1 MLRIEAK
8 GISLQDGNEKKGKL
22 FEKLCEELLNSLGY
36 RITNRNVNYAGME
49 IDLEGERT
57 LERIPFICECKGQK
71 TEIGSKEFQAFA
83 GKLSAKQKKNPKIF
97 GIFLTLSRLN
107 SSAKGFYQEYFAG
120 GNELIL
126 LEEPKIIDYL
136 YEQNLLIKLEV
147 VQGNCQT
154 NFPAFKV
161 GDAELLYTEKGYFWF
176 QYMTSKN
183 GDVPDYICLI
193 DSKGNFISEKNVIDE
208 LISLNEDFPS
218 YKPLLPQIQNIKTEL
233 KEETEH
239 EEIVPVRG
247 SSSYFEYQFPA
258 SPEFFVGRFDIIS
271 EIKKEIEFISA
282 EETQNRIIV
291 IKANSGWGKS
301 SLILKL
307 SDELKKTNDIFVVSI
322 DTRTASG
329 AKFLLYALNFVV
341 KEILKAGFISL
352 DTKQLR
358 IGGYDSID
366 GILEKIHKELKD
378 NNKLL
383 FIFFDQFE
391 NIFYQRSLLEKVRNF
406 ALKLCDRQ
414 YRIIVGFAWKSDLIG
429 IINDFPYRMQENIEG
444 VARIFHLQKFGEIE
458 TQAIL
463 QILEREIRSRL
474 RQDLRFQLSEYSQG
488 FPWLLKKLCA
498 HVIKQ
503 KERGI
508 RQQELVERFLNIQE
522 LFDEDLK
529 DLSPIQEESLRHIAQ
544 RAPVSI
550 SEIGETYSEGI
561 LQSLVDKRLIVR
573 VGPKF
578 DIYWDIFKDYLN
590 TGKIP
595 SEEVYI
601 LRIMPTTMLGIL
613 KHFIKKESILADE
626 LKSKYT
632 SEKSF
637 YNLIKD
643 ARLLGLLKAEED
655 KIAACF
661 NSNLSDEVFRSEIK
675 AVVKEKLSKHK
686 VIRLLQN
693 RLLEFDSIPIENVSN
708 VLQGAFP
715 YIKAD
720 IKTWNTYAR
729 ILSMWMDFTDYAVY
743 MGDNLRKF
751 DSSSYI
757 RSSDRFIYKSKK
769 RDIYVPSIQNKPI
782 QEFMEYISVSMRE
795 KKSVLINR
803 SRDRKALSDAIAL
816 GFVTF
821 NQGII
826 KVSPRGFNF
835 INNLDNRAEIFRNSA
850 MELEVFKIF
859 IEMLNTEKRKEGK
872 MLAQELNNKL
882 GNRWSVETAK
892 TVVKVLINWAK
903 YTGLMRSIRLEDK
916 EEKLLFDQ

>member
-8 GISLQDGNEKKGKL
+8 GISTQDESEKKGKL
-22 FEKLCEELLNSLGY
+22 FERLCGELLNSLGY
-36 RITNRNVNYAGME
+36 KITNRNLIYAGME

-57 LERIPFICECKGQK
+57 LEKIPFICECKGQK
-71 TEIGSKEFQAFA
+71 AEVGSKEFQAFA
-83 GKLSAKQKKNPKIF
+83 GKLSAKQKKNPQIF

-120 GNELIL
+120 RNELIL
-126 LEEPKIIDYL
+126 LEEPKILDYL

-147 VQGNCQT
+147 VQKNCQT
-154 NFPAFKV
+154 NFPAFKI

-176 QYMTSKN
+176 QYMTSEN
-183 GDVPDYICLI
+183 DDVPNYICFI
-193 DSKGNFISEKNVIDE
+193 DSNGNFISEKNVMDE
-208 LISLNEDFPS
+208 LNSLNEDFLS
-218 YKPLLPQIQNIKTEL
+218 YKPLLPQIQKMKPEL
-233 KEETEH
+233 KEAEH
-239 EEIVPVRG
+239 EEVVPVRG

-258 SPEFFVGRFDIIS
+258 SPEYFVGRFDVIG
-271 EIKKEIEFISA
+271 EFKNEIESVIK
-282 EETQNRIIV
+282 EETRNRILI

-307 SDELKKTNDIFVVSI
+307 SNELNELRNIFVVSI
-322 DTRTASG
+322 DTRTASNV
-329 AKFLLYALNFVV
+329 KFLLHVLNFVI
-341 KEILKAGFISL
+341 KEIEKAGFISI
-352 DTKQLR
+352 DINQLR
-358 IGGYDSID
+358 LGGYDSIGD
-366 GILEKIHKELKD
+366 ILEKINEKLKSE
-378 NNKLL
+378 NKLL
-383 FIFFDQFE
+383 IIFFDQFE
-391 NIFYQRSLLEKVRNF
+391 NIFYQASLLEKVRNF
-406 ALKLCDRQ
+406 VFKLFDRQ
-414 YRIIVGFAWKSDLIG
+414 HHIIAGFAWKSDLIG
-429 IINDFPYRMQENIEG
+429 IHEDYPYRMLADIEG
-444 VARIFHLQKFGEIE
+444 GARIFHLQKFGEIE

-508 RQQELVERFLNIQE
+508 KQQELVEHFLNIQE
-522 LFDEDLK
+522 LFDEDIK
-529 DLSPIQEESLRHIAQ
+529 DLSPIQEEALRYVAQ
-544 RAPVSI
+544 KVPISI
-550 SEIGETYSEGI
+550 SEIGETYPEGI

-578 DIYWDIFKDYLN
+578 DIYWDIFRDYLN

-595 SEEVYI
+595 SEEAYI

-613 KHFIKKESILADE
+613 KHFIKKESILVDE
-626 LKSKYT
+626 LKSKYS

-655 KIAACF
+655 KIAVCF
-661 NSNLSDEVFRSEIK
+661 NSNLSDEALRSEIK
-675 AVVKEKLSKHK
+675 AAVKEKLSKHK

-708 VLQGAFP
+708 ILQEAFP

-720 IKTWNTYAR
+720 IKTWNTYSR

-743 MGDNLRKF
+743 MGDTLRKF
-751 DSSSYI
+751 DPSSDI
-757 RSSDRFIYKSKK
+757 RSSDRFIYKHKK

-782 QEFMEYISVSMRE
+782 QEFMERISTSMRE
-795 KKSVLINR
+795 KKFVLINR

-826 KVSPRGFNF
+826 KVSPHGFNF
-835 INNLDNRAEIFRNSA
+835 INNPDKRAEIFKDSA
-850 MELEVFKIF
+850 LELKVFKVFLDI
-859 IEMLNTEKRKEGK
+859 LNANQKKEVK
-872 MLAQELNNKL
+872 MIAQELNNKL

-892 TVVKVLINWAK
+892 TVTKILINWVK
-903 YTGLMRSIRLEDK
+903 YAGLMRYKSLEDK